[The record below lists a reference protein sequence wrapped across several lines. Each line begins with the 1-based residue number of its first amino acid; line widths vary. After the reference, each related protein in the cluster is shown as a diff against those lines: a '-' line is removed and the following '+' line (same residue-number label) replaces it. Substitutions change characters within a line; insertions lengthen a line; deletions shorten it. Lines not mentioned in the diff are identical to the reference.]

1 MKTIVPIITLTLLL
15 ASCTPEAS
23 VSIDP
28 RSIVDES
35 CNYLDNIDE
44 WQPVWCDEF
53 DIDGLPNPE
62 RWGYDVGGHGWGN
75 QELQYYTRENLTNA
89 SVEDGVLS
97 IRAVEES
104 VGQNNY
110 TSARLVSRFRGDWLY
125 GRIQVRAK
133 MPGGRGVWPAIWMLP
148 TNWVYG
154 EWPASGEIDIME
166 YVGYDPE
173 IVHGTIHTGAFN
185 HMLNT
190 QIGFSK
196 RVPTVETE
204 FHVYEM
210 IWEPGSIELFIDGT
224 RYARFGFNPTSTVD
238 ITNSD
243 AWPFDDPFHLI
254 MNIAVGGTWGG
265 ARGVD
270 PSIFP
275 QAMEVDYVRVYQRDY
290 SQLSQDLSNAISNPE
305 VQKTTHNSVRFMWD
319 KESDVLVSN
328 YHVYADGNL
337 VGSTTVNA
345 FLVEDLPAETTVSLE
360 VEAEDFSGN
369 RSPRVSISATTQP
382 VRSINQRVQA
392 QAYDAMTG
400 IRTEITEDSS
410 GDVNV
415 GWIDQ
420 GDSLEYILRV
430 EEAGTYR
437 ITYRVASLDG
447 GGELELLTRSRF
459 PLTVTSIPKTGAWQS
474 WTDVTSD
481 SFTLEEGIYTFR
493 LRAAQGGFNLNYF
506 DFKLDGE

>member
-23 VSIDP
+23 VSSDP

-166 YVGYDPE
+166 YVGRAPGQ
-173 IVHGTIHTGAFN
+173 VFNAIHTRSSYGATV
-185 HMLNT
+185 NT
-190 QIGFSK
+190 KITNF
-196 RVPTVETE
+196 PNVEDD
-204 FHVYEM
+204 FHVFAMEWKNQHIDFFLDDEKVYTYAPAVRTYENWPFNKPFFLILNM
-210 IWEPGSIELFIDGT
+210 AIGGTFGGSID
-224 RYARFGFNPTSTVD
+224 TS
-238 ITNSD
+238 
-243 AWPFDDPFHLI
+243 LE
-254 MNIAVGGTWGG
+254 
-265 ARGVD
+265 
-270 PSIFP
+270 FP
-275 QAMEVDYVRVYQRDY
+275 REYIIDYVRVYQ
-290 SQLSQDLSNAISNPE
+290 
-305 VQKTTHNSVRFMWD
+305 
-319 KESDVLVSN
+319 
-328 YHVYADGNL
+328 
-337 VGSTTVNA
+337 
-345 FLVEDLPAETTVSLE
+345 
-360 VEAEDFSGN
+360 
-369 RSPRVSISATTQP
+369 
-382 VRSINQRVQA
+382 
-392 QAYDAMTG
+392 
-400 IRTEITEDSS
+400 
-410 GDVNV
+410 
-415 GWIDQ
+415 
-420 GDSLEYILRV
+420 
-430 EEAGTYR
+430 
-437 ITYRVASLDG
+437 
-447 GGELELLTRSRF
+447 
-459 PLTVTSIPKTGAWQS
+459 
-474 WTDVTSD
+474 
-481 SFTLEEGIYTFR
+481 
-493 LRAAQGGFNLNYF
+493 
-506 DFKLDGE
+506 